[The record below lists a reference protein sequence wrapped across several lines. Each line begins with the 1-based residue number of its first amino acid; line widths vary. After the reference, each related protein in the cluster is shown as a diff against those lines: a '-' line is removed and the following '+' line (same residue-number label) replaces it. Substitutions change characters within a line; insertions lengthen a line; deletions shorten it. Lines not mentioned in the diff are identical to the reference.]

1 MAKQKKN
8 LTRWFSEDLIGIER
22 WRVLS
27 LFFLKERKFLYLI
40 ITLFIVAGVFYD
52 YPRIA
57 MWIGFAFAGYSAIA
71 NDSIQTIGTFLASNA
86 KQKWY
91 HLWLFIGSIFL
102 VTVWYSW
109 YTFAG
114 DVSYQRLTTKG
125 FEKAPETFMFLQ
137 VAAPLVLLILTRLR
151 MPVSTT
157 FLLLSS
163 FSTSSDGI
171 LGVAQKSISGYGIA
185 FLGSL
190 FIWFVFAKLIKRFTE
205 GEPKP
210 IWTVLQWIISGAL
223 WASWIMQDAA
233 NIAIYLPRALSV
245 WEFVAFASFIF
256 LGLGILFYLRGDK
269 IQKIVNDKS
278 EVKDVRGASVIDLV
292 YTIIL
297 LIFQSYSKIPMST
310 TWVFLGLLGGREVA
324 MALSGRYETKN
335 TMKKVFGMIGKDAFY
350 ATLGLIISIILA
362 FLVNPNLQTEFIEYL
377 GW

>member
-1 MAKQKKN
+1 MAEQKKSV
-8 LTRWFSEDLIGIER
+8 TKWFTDDLIGAER
-22 WRVLS
+22 WKIVT
-27 LFFLKERKFLYLI
+27 LFLFRERNFLYLI
-40 ITLFIVAGVFYD
+40 ITLFIIAGVFYP

-57 MWIGFAFAGYSAIA
+57 MWIGFALAGYSAIA

-91 HLWLFIGSIFL
+91 HLWLFIGLIFL

-109 YTFAG
+109 YTYAG
-114 DVSYQRLTTKG
+114 DVSYQRLSSKG
-125 FEKAPETFMFLQ
+125 FETAPQSFMFLQ

-163 FSTSSDGI
+163 FSTSSAGI

-324 MALSGRYETKN
+324 MALSGKYDTKN
-335 TMKKVFGMIGKDAFY
+335 AMKKVFGMIGKDALF
-350 ATLGLIISIILA
+350 ATIGLVISVILA
-362 FLVNPNLQTEFIEYL
+362 FLVNPNLQAEFIEYL